1 MDVAVS
7 VLLKG
12 AWYAFEQC
20 GNLLRHVKILYQRE
34 AYSSAVALAMIG
46 REELGKYRILLGAWK
61 RAYEG
66 GKCPTVGQIRKALDD
81 HIEKQRQAVLSITF
95 MAEGPSVLDT
105 AIRNQM
111 AHHPW
116 TPEHRAADQ
125 TIQANIKRMGKR
137 APVDRHKMRMQTL
150 YVDLNDTGTDWS
162 RPTGIHNA
170 DVERL
175 LSDAA
180 NDYAVQRDKILNPLR
195 EGKPELDEA
204 LQAWPDRPELPGS
217 EWPNL

>member
-1 MDVAVS
+1 MDVAVP

-12 AWYAFEQC
+12 AWYALEQC
-20 GNLLRHVKILYQRE
+20 GNLLRHAKILYQRE

-46 REELGKYRILLGAWK
+46 REELGKYRILLGEWK
-61 RAYEG
+61 KAYEA
-66 GKCPTVGQIRKALDD
+66 GKCPTVSQIRKALDD

-95 MAEGPSVLDT
+95 MTEGQSVLDT

-116 TPEHRAADQ
+116 TPEHRAADEI
-125 TIQANIKRMGKR
+125 IQAFIKSLGKR
-137 APVDRHKMRMQTL
+137 APEDRHKWRMQAL
-150 YVDLNDTGTDWS
+150 YVDLNDAGTDWS
-162 RPTGIHNA
+162 RPSEIPKA
-170 DVERL
+170 EAEKL

-204 LQAWPDRPELPGS
+204 LQAWPDRPELPGP